1 MSSETE
7 EVSVASAVDPAAV
20 AAVADLVI
28 DESCAAA
35 AALAVTASFNAGAQG
50 NDTPKDNET
59 SEKTDAAIDI
69 SEQVNDLKVSPV
81 NGIIDNNVEESSEA
95 CAEDEVKQKRSVSG
109 SPLPAS
115 TSGSLVPAT
124 GIDLLLN

>member
-7 EVSVASAVDPAAV
+7 EVSVASAVDPAA
-20 AAVADLVI
+20 AADLII

-35 AALAVTASFNAGAQG
+35 AALAVAASFNAGAQG
-50 NDTPKDNET
+50 NNIEKDTKT
-59 SEKTDAAIDI
+59 SEQTDAAIDI
-69 SEQVNDLKVSPV
+69 SEQVNDLKISPV
-81 NGIIDNNVEESSEA
+81 NGIIDNNVEENSEA
-95 CAEDEVKQKRSVSG
+95 CAAGDEVKQKRSVSG

-124 GIDLLLN
+124 GKHLLLLD